1 MPPITL
7 KHGCGRKSRREGLC
21 SKFQAIMFMKNGK
34 EQKLYFATVA
44 EREAYYKSHLQG
56 RKEYTQFGRYS
67 VTSTDPNPS
76 RGKTIPAKR
85 KNTHTRRR
93 KV

>member
-1 MPPITL
+1 
-7 KHGCGRKSRREGLC
+7 
-21 SKFQAIMFMKNGK
+21 MFMKNGK

-76 RGKTIPAKR
+76 RGKTIPATR